1 MSNEHMGFLDPGH
14 RRGRDTYG
22 DVSDV
27 RQWTALSEEYNCSGP
42 NLPGRAYRFD
52 HVRGAAT
59 RTEADDE
66 IVTAHD
72 SFNLAPKGSGIA
84 HIVADGGDQG
94 GVIGQGECQ

>member
-1 MSNEHMGFLDPGH
+1 MSIWASWI
-14 RRGRDTYG
+14 RGT
-22 DVSDV
+22 DVEEIRMAMS
-27 RQWTALSEEYNCSGP
+27 AMSEEYNCSGP

-94 GVIGQGECQ
+94 GVIGQDECQ